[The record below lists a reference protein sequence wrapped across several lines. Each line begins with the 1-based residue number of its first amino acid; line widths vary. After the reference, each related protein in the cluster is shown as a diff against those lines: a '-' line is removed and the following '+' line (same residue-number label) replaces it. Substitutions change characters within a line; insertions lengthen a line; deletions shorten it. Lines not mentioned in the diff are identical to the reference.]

1 MHRASEKVMT
11 KSDLQLKHDVEQEL
25 LWDPK
30 INAAQIGVTVD
41 AGTVSLF
48 GAVGTYGEKLESAT
62 AAKRVSGVRCV
73 ADDVSVKILGDHV
86 RTDSELAA
94 AIQRA
99 LEWNVMVPKS
109 VTIKVQDGWITLEG
123 VVDGNY
129 QREAA
134 ERAMLYLTGV
144 LGVTNSIEL
153 RAEGSSTEVKSRIE
167 SALKRHAVADA
178 KAIEV
183 SFSGGKVT
191 LTGSVTSW
199 SAIQDARDA
208 AWAAPGVTEVEDR
221 LKMW

>member
-1 MHRASEKVMT
+1 MT

-48 GAVGTYGEKLESAT
+48 GAVSTYGEKLGSSE

-73 ADDVSVKILGDHV
+73 ADDISVKVLGEHV
-86 RTDSELAA
+86 RSDSELAA

-109 VTIKVQDGWITLEG
+109 VTIKVQEGWITLEG
-123 VVDGNY
+123 TVAGNY

-134 ERAMLYLTGV
+134 ERAMLYLSGV
-144 LGVTNSIEL
+144 VGVTNAIEL
-153 RAEGSSTEVKSRIE
+153 RVEGSSTEVKNRIE

-178 KAIEV
+178 KSIEV
-183 SFSGGKVT
+183 GFSDGKVT
-191 LTGSVTSW
+191 LTGFVTSW
-199 SAIQDARDA
+199 PAIQDARDA
-208 AWAAPGVTEVEDR
+208 AWAAPGVTDVDDQLR
-221 LKMW
+221 MW

>member
-1 MHRASEKVMT
+1 MT